1 MKHQHY
7 FEVNARSNY
16 NLGFQEGV
24 LFREQAQQAY
34 GQKSKNPTW
43 KKNVK
48 NALSHLPETEQAFPH
63 YLDELKGYARGAQ
76 IPFEALWTIS
86 IEEELGQE
94 NRCTTIITNNGSLIA
109 HNEDAEKGAEESICI
124 LKKTLPHISIFELF
138 YYNTLGGNSISVN
151 SNGYIHAVNTLTSSD
166 MRKTGIPRNVIA
178 RWLSETASPE
188 TGYQKL
194 CTFHR
199 SSGYCHTLTHTSG
212 TVYTLES
219 SATKQSISQAPTPYI
234 HTNHYLGNL
243 KKLEANDHKTG
254 TKNRYNT
261 AKENAKPIM
270 TVNEV
275 TQLIANQSAGK
286 KYSIFNER
294 TIARTVIDLKSKMI
308 SIWLARE
315 KDKNWIEYPLL

>member
-48 NALSHLPETEQAFPH
+48 DALSHLPETEQAFPH
-63 YLDELKGYARGAQ
+63 YLDELKGYARGAE

-178 RWLSETASPE
+178 RWLSETKSPE
-188 TGYQKL
+188 TDYQKL
-194 CTFHR
+194 CTFQR
-199 SSGYCHTLTHTSG
+199 SSGYNHIFINQHGGLWNI
-212 TVYTLES
+212 ES
-219 SATKQSISQAPTPYI
+219 SALRQKMTYI
-234 HTNHYLGNL
+234 TSPFVHTNHFLTEIQSVEY
-243 KKLEANDHKTG
+243 NDNKNGTLNRYVSAVNQIRATMPTQQVRSMMSDKSGG
-254 TKNRYNT
+254 TKR
-261 AKENAKPIM
+261 
-270 TVNEV
+270 
-275 TQLIANQSAGK
+275 
-286 KYSIFNER
+286 SIFNER
-294 TIARTVIDLKSKMI
+294 TIARSVIDLKSKMI